1 RVRLPVQRPT
11 SPRCSRSPA
20 SGLHRRAPAPPP
32 PRSLHLPD
40 EDSTA
45 RPTPAPARNPP
56 TAGAAP
62 RRAAIAWDTIGEKR
76 ASTPMIEAHGLT
88 KRYGDKLAVDNVSFT
103 EIGRA
108 SCRERVIGRVGTG
121 HGTG

>member
-1 RVRLPVQRPT
+1 SSRRRHTRSKRDWSSDVC
-11 SPRCSRSPA
+11 SPD
-20 SGLHRRAPAPPP
+20 L
-32 PRSLHLPD
+32 
-40 EDSTA
+40 STA